1 MYDDSGRPRAA
12 LSVFVCVVGE
22 SLCVCVCVFIYMRKK
37 DWDFA
42 VVFFFFFYINIL
54 LVCSKQ
60 IHTYFTAVE
69 DADVSKKKNIYD
81 TMKLECK
88 IRVHIL
94 TSGC

>member
-22 SLCVCVCVFIYMRKK
+22 SLCVCVCVHIHEKERLGFCSS
-37 DWDFA
+37 F
-42 VVFFFFFYINIL
+42 FFFFFYINIL

>member
-1 MYDDSGRPRAA
+1 M
-12 LSVFVCVVGE
+12 
-22 SLCVCVCVFIYMRKK
+22 CVCVCVHIHEKERLGFCSS
-37 DWDFA
+37 F
-42 VVFFFFFYINIL
+42 FFFFFYINIL